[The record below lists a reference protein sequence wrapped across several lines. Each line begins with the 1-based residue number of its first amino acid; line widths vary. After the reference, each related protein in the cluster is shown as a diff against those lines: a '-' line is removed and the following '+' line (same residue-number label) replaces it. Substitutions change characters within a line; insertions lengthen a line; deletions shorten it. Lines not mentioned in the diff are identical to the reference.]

1 MDTYP
6 EELAKVVA
14 EMGRDALIV
23 MLDRMRCTFPLDF
36 TEEFLRSVSLEKL
49 RHIVLSAGLHSRNWA
64 AGGAV

>member
-14 EMGRDALIV
+14 EMDRDALIV
-23 MLDRMRCTFPLDF
+23 MLNRMRCTFSLDF

-49 RHIVLSAGLHSRNWA
+49 RHIVLSAGLHSRGRLSSSA
-64 AGGAV
+64 